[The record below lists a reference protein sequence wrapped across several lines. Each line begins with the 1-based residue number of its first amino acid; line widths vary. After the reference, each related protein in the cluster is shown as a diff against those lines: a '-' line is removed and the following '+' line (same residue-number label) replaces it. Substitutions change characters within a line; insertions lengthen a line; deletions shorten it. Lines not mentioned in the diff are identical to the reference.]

1 MLTFV
6 PNKQFGQ
13 LLNISPH
20 SLTMLNTINTDFS
33 FIEIWFTLW
42 LNEKHIEE
50 KLGHKY
56 LILITNKYDSI
67 HRKNRYELVDEPKK
81 QPNRKFLH
89 DKLAKT
95 EIMDFRT
102 TESLKF
108 KRIRI

>member
-1 MLTFV
+1 
-6 PNKQFGQ
+6 
-13 LLNISPH
+13 
-20 SLTMLNTINTDFS
+20 MLNAINTDFS
-33 FIEIWFTLW
+33 FIEIWFTIW

-50 KLGHKY
+50 NLGQKY
-56 LILITNKYDSI
+56 LIVITNKYGSI
-67 HRKNRYELVDEPKK
+67 HRNNRYELVDEPKK

-95 EIMDFRT
+95 EIMDCRT